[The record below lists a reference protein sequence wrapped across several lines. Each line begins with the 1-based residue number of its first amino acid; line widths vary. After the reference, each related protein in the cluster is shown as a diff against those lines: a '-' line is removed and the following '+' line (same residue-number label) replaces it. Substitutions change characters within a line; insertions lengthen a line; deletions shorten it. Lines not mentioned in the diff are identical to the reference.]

1 MNIDLVNRKI
11 INIPRE
17 LNAITVVSVIK
28 ELNNFL
34 SQNATNTAE
43 LNFLNTR
50 FAYPSGLTPLLAY
63 LKEYKLKND
72 NKTCIVLNSK
82 GSNVDGYI
90 RRMGFYSVLGLK
102 DDYHWFKWS
111 GVGRFQEPYF
121 FTKDTS
127 PDVVTEKS
135 DNIIQTFIKD
145 RYAMNYNEAIG
156 WCINEIVDNAHN
168 HSNSDF
174 SVIMAQRYNDGIT
187 EFCVADRG
195 IGIKESMGL
204 NNTRLALETCITRE
218 KGIAS
223 TGMGNG
229 LYYTTE
235 LIKRDTSGKCSMT
248 IWTENQMLLLYSN
261 SNPTV
266 KDVDAYWQGV
276 NISISM
282 YNGIS
287 ESLTELMNG
296 QYSFSYENMP
306 DYYEKLFEN

>member
-1 MNIDLVNRKI
+1 MNIDLTNRKI
-11 INIPRE
+11 INVPRE

-28 ELNNFL
+28 ELNDFL
-34 SQNATNTAE
+34 LQNEINKAE
-43 LNFLNTR
+43 LNFVNTN
-50 FAYPSGLTPLLAY
+50 FARPGGLTPLLAY
-63 LKEYKLKND
+63 LKEYKQKRED
-72 NKTCIVLNSK
+72 NTRIYINSK
-82 GSNVDGYI
+82 GSKIDSYI
-90 RRMGFYSVLGLK
+90 RRMGFYSLLGLK
-102 DDYHWFKWS
+102 DNYPWFKWPA
-111 GVGRFQEPYF
+111 VGRFQAPYF
-121 FTKDTS
+121 FMKNTS
-127 PDVVTEKS
+127 PDIVNEKS
-135 DNIIQTFIKD
+135 DNIIKTFITD
-145 RYAMNYNEAIG
+145 RNKMNYNEAIG
-156 WCINEIVDNAHN
+156 WCISEIVDNAHN

-174 SVIMAQRYNDGIT
+174 NVIMAQRYGDGIT

-195 IGIKESMGL
+195 IGIKQSMGF
-204 NNTRLALETCITRE
+204 NNVQIALEKCITKE
-218 KGIAS
+218 KGVAS

-235 LIKRDTSGKCSMT
+235 LIKRDKSGKCSMT

-261 SNPTV
+261 SNYTV
-266 KDVDAYWQGV
+266 KDVGAYWQGV